1 MDTTKLIQELEKIQK
16 EHGPLTVMFDADVE
30 PYFEVTSVKVAVSDG
45 NFPKDWN
52 MPKGFKYI
60 RLS

>member
-1 MDTTKLIQELEKIQK
+1 MDTVELIAELEKIQK
-16 EHGPLTVMFDADVE
+16 EHGPLTVMFDADAE
-30 PYFEVTSVKVAVSDG
+30 SYFEVTAVNVAISDG
-45 NFPKDWN
+45 NFPEDWN